1 MGPKTTLQC
10 IAMTVPK
17 FPRLLTHVRD
27 IRPKHYSIRM
37 KQAYVNW
44 IKRFICSHDKHS
56 PAIWDRQRSNY
67 S

>member
-1 MGPKTTLQC
+1 
-10 IAMTVPK
+10 MTVPK